1 MRGRSFPSK
10 AHSAWHRSS
19 SIALR
24 DAPDFGRC
32 TVSIK
37 IIFPDKR
44 RADVTNKAESVLDL
58 LVDRGII
65 PDDSWQIIGAP
76 NLSYDYRKGE
86 GGFEIKVEGET
97 LEAYEQRRVR

>member
-24 DAPDFGRC
+24 DAPSFGRC

-76 NLSYDYRKGE
+76 ILSYDYRKGE

>member
-1 MRGRSFPSK
+1 M
-10 AHSAWHRSS
+10 
-19 SIALR
+19 
-24 DAPDFGRC
+24 
-32 TVSIK
+32 
-37 IIFPDKR
+37 
-44 RADVTNKAESVLDL
+44 DL

-76 NLSYDYRKGE
+76 ILSYDYRKGE